1 MKLLQIEFALCPSGD
16 LLIQDAKGVR
26 TYREEDRDITDTLF
40 AMIETD
46 YPEAFA
52 ALQDFYA
59 KSRHNL
65 LYYKYKVVHRFLR
78 CNFGRF
84 DNTLD
89 IDARGNMHFEFVDCP
104 TRGECP
110 YQNVI
115 CFPKYNTSLSLR
127 EKEVMKLLCS
137 GNTTAEAADKLY
149 LSEETVKTHRRNAYR
164 RIGVGSLAEF
174 MLYAEIHHL
183 FQD

>member
-89 IDARGNMHFEFVDCP
+89 IDARGNMHFEFVD
-104 TRGECP
+104 
-110 YQNVI
+110 
-115 CFPKYNTSLSLR
+115 
-127 EKEVMKLLCS
+127 
-137 GNTTAEAADKLY
+137 
-149 LSEETVKTHRRNAYR
+149 
-164 RIGVGSLAEF
+164 
-174 MLYAEIHHL
+174 
-183 FQD
+183 

>member
-1 MKLLQIEFALCPSGD
+1 MKLLQIEFALSPSGD

-89 IDARGNMHFEFVDCP
+89 IDARGMLIYKAANWVKIYLLTKRSKNGYIARRPVNNNFC
-104 TRGECP
+104 
-110 YQNVI
+110 
-115 CFPKYNTSLSLR
+115 TSS
-127 EKEVMKLLCS
+127 
-137 GNTTAEAADKLY
+137 Y
-149 LSEETVKTHRRNAYR
+149 
-164 RIGVGSLAEF
+164 
-174 MLYAEIHHL
+174 
-183 FQD
+183 